1 MTSFKETGLGP
12 QILQALDELGYE
24 NPTPIQEKAIP
35 LILSS
40 ERDLIALAQTG
51 TGKTAAFSL
60 PVLEQIDS
68 DLKQVQCIVL
78 CPTRELCIQITND
91 IEAYSRFM
99 KKLNVVA
106 VYGGS
111 SIDKQ
116 IKSLKSGAQ
125 IVVGTPGRVIDLIK
139 RRKLF
144 LDSVQWLVLDE
155 ADEMLNMGF
164 KDDLD
169 TILAETPEE
178 RQTLLFSATMPNE
191 IVGLTRRYMN
201 DPEIIEMAKRNMAAE
216 NVQHIY
222 YVVNARDRYNALK
235 RVADMNPD
243 IYGIVFCRTRR
254 ETQEVADK
262 LIQDGYNADS
272 LHGDLSQAQRDLVMG
287 RFRKKQLQ
295 MLVATDVAAR
305 GLDVN
310 DITHVINYNLPD
322 DIEVYVH
329 RSGRTG
335 RAGKSG
341 ISIAIVHSRE
351 TNKIRIL
358 EKKINRKFDKQD
370 VPTGKDICE
379 VQLLHVMDGLVK
391 TEVNEESIAQYLPA
405 INEKLEHL
413 TREDLIKR
421 LVSERFD
428 RFLSY
433 YDKAPDLNA
442 KSGRDREERSDDRR
456 SRSDYNFA
464 RFHLNIGKK
473 HQLNAA
479 RLIGLINDHTNTQGI
494 EIGKIDIMNT
504 VAFFEIDENYAEELV
519 KGFKNVTFEG
529 ENVEMEPAQSTGG
542 GRPTSERSHKKK
554 NFKGGRSG
562 GGKRGGDFSS
572 FDKRDRFGKKKPS
585 SGGSSSSGKSRGSSG
600 RSSGGGFK
608 GGGSSKSGG
617 SGRKRRSDW

>member
-504 VAFFEIDENYAEELV
+504 VAFFEIDENYASELV

-529 ENVEMEPAQSTGG
+529 ENVEMEPAQSSGG

-562 GGKRGGDFSS
+562 GKRSGDFSS
-572 FDKRDRFGKKKPS
+572 FDKRDRFGKKK

-600 RSSGGGFK
+600 RNGGGGFK

>member
-1 MTSFKETGLGP
+1 MTFKETGLGP
-12 QILQALDELGYE
+12 QILQALDELGFE
-24 NPTPIQEKAIP
+24 SPTPIQERSIP

-60 PVLEQIDS
+60 PVLEQIDP
-68 DLKQVQCIVL
+68 DHKQVQCIVL
-78 CPTRELCIQITND
+78 CPTRELCMQITKD
-91 IEAYSRFM
+91 IESYSRFM
-99 KKLNVVA
+99 KKVDVVA

-111 SIDKQ
+111 SIDTQ
-116 IKSLKSGAQ
+116 IRALRGGAQ

-139 RRKLF
+139 RRKLH
-144 LDSVQWLVLDE
+144 LDSIKWLVLDE

-169 TILAETPEE
+169 TILAETPAE

-191 IVGLTRRYMN
+191 IVGLTRRYMK
-201 DPEIIEMAKRNMAAE
+201 DPETIEMAKRNMAAE

-358 EKKINRKFDKQD
+358 EKKINRKFEKQD
-370 VPTGKDICE
+370 VPNGKEICE
-379 VQLLHVMDGLVK
+379 VQLLHVMDELVK
-391 TEVNEESIAQYLPA
+391 TKVNEKEIETYLPA

-413 TREDLIKR
+413 SREDLIKR

-433 YDKAPDLNA
+433 YSKAPDLNA
-442 KSGRDREERSDDRR
+442 KGRDRDDRD
-456 SRSDYNFA
+456 SDRGDRRGRDSYNFA

-473 HQLNAA
+473 NQLNAA
-479 RLIGLINDHTNTQGI
+479 RLIGLINERTNTQGI

-504 VAFFEIDENYAEELV
+504 VAFFEIDENHANEV
-519 KGFKNVTFEG
+519 MKGFKGVTFEG
-529 ENVEMEPAQSTGG
+529 ENVTIEPAQSTGG
-542 GRPTSERSHKKK
+542 RSTSERPHKKK
-554 NFKGGRSG
+554 NFRGGKSGGSRGGNFGSFDKKDRSGGKKRSSGKGPSGGGRS
-562 GGKRGGDFSS
+562 
-572 FDKRDRFGKKKPS
+572 FGPP
-585 SGGSSSSGKSRGSSG
+585 
-600 RSSGGGFK
+600 
-608 GGGSSKSGG
+608 KSGG
-617 SGRKRRSDW
+617 SGKKRRSDW

>member
-1 MTSFKETGLGP
+1 MTFKETGLGP
-12 QILQALDELGYE
+12 EILQALDELGFE
-24 NPTPIQEKAIP
+24 NPTPIQERSIP
-35 LILSS
+35 MILSS
-40 ERDLIALAQTG
+40 DRDLIALAQTG

-60 PVLEQIDS
+60 PVLEQIDA

-78 CPTRELCIQITND
+78 CPTRELCMQITKD
-91 IEAYSRFM
+91 IESYSRFM
-99 KKLNVVA
+99 KKVSTIA

-111 SIDKQ
+111 SIDTQ
-116 IKSLKSGAQ
+116 IRALRSGAQ

-139 RRKLF
+139 RRKLH
-144 LDSVQWLVLDE
+144 LDSIKWLVLDE

-169 TILAETPEE
+169 TILAETPAE

-191 IVGLTRRYMN
+191 IVGLTRRYMK
-201 DPEIIEMAKRNMAAE
+201 DPETIEMAKRNMAAE
-216 NVQHIY
+216 NVQHIC

-351 TNKIRIL
+351 TNKIRTL
-358 EKKINRKFDKQD
+358 ERKINRKFEQQD
-370 VPTGKDICE
+370 VPTGKDICS
-379 VQLLHVMDGLVK
+379 VQLLHVMDELVK
-391 TEVNEESIAQYLPA
+391 TKVNEKDIAEYLPA

-413 TREDLIKR
+413 SREDLIKR

-433 YDKAPDLNA
+433 YSKAPDLSA
-442 KSGRDREERSDDRR
+442 KGSRDRDDRDSDRGDRRGRDS
-456 SRSDYNFA
+456 YNFS

-473 HQLNAA
+473 NQLNAA
-479 RLIGLINDHTNTQGI
+479 RLIGLINESTRTQGI

-504 VAFFEIDENYAEELV
+504 VSFFEIDENHAKELMD
-519 KGFKNVTFEG
+519 GFKNVTFEG
-529 ENVEMEPAQSTGG
+529 ENVTIEPAQSSG
-542 GRPTSERSHKKK
+542 GRESSSERPHKKK
-554 NFKGGRSG
+554 SFRGGGGGRSG
-562 GGKRGGDFSS
+562 GGSGFGS
-572 FDKRDRFGKKKPS
+572 FDKKDRFGKKKS
-585 SGGSSSSGKSRGSSG
+585 SGSGSKG
-600 RSSGGGFK
+600 RSSSGGGNRGGGFS
-608 GGGSSKSGG
+608 GGSSKSGG
-617 SGRKRRSDW
+617 AGKKRRSDW